1 MKIVFMTNY
10 LNHHTLPLCEAF
22 LQIPGVSFHFI
33 SLSRMPEFRA
43 KLGYQDVQE
52 QYDFVVRGYEQK
64 ERERAKQL
72 CRDCDVMIFGA
83 APPSV
88 IKERLKSGKLIF
100 KYAER
105 VYKKPCPWY
114 ELPLRAVKYFWDYG
128 RFKNIY
134 LLCASAYTAGDYART
149 GTFINKAFKW
159 GYFTE
164 TLAYDADVLLDRKRP
179 HSLLWVGRWID
190 WKHPDIAI
198 EIAYRLKRDGFDFTL
213 DMIGGGEME
222 PVLQSLIALYGLQ
235 DEVHLL
241 GSMSPQEVRAHMEE
255 SEVFLFTSDRQEGWG
270 AVLNESMNSG
280 CAVVANHAIGA
291 APYLIQDG
299 VNGLMYEDGNIDNLY
314 DKVRFLLEDA
324 DARRNMGRN
333 AYETMRDDWNA
344 QMAASRLVEIFAA
357 LLDGRKDAFLFE
369 KGVCSKAEWLF
380 D

>member
-33 SLSRMPEFRA
+33 ALMRTPEFRA

-100 KYAER
+100 KYSER

-164 TLAYDADVLLDRKRP
+164 ILAYDADVLLDRKRP

-280 CAVVANHAIGA
+280 CAVVASRAIGA

-357 LLDGRKDAFLFE
+357 LLDGRKEAFLFE